1 MTRFN
6 IQWTAKTL
14 TNQMNKGKVNFDN
27 AVQRGLVWDNG
38 KKSLPFTV
46 CFMVMPFPL
55 CTLHGMKTEC
65 MTVWTESSA
74 AMPLVDF

>member
-38 KKSLPFTV
+38 KKEPSHSQYALW
-46 CFMVMPFPL
+46 L
-55 CTLHGMKTEC
+55 CHSRYVLYTG
-65 MTVWTESSA
+65 
-74 AMPLVDF
+74 

>member
-38 KKSLPFTV
+38 KRAFLFTV
-46 CFMVMPFPL
+46 CFMVTLSPL
-55 CTLHGMKTEC
+55 CTLHGMRMEC
-65 MTVWTESSA
+65 MTVWMESSA

>member
-38 KKSLPFTV
+38 KKRSEERRV
-46 CFMVMPFPL
+46 
-55 CTLHGMKTEC
+55 GKEC
-65 MTVWTESSA
+65 R
-74 AMPLVDF
+74 L